1 MYRYAKT
8 VSQESHGIKL
18 KLFLKSAWAFL
29 PDGAVEKALRAR
41 DVKINGK
48 RAAADAVLSLGDTVE
63 IYTVSAL
70 CEPPILYDDENLC
83 IINKPAGVSS
93 DSTYPDEE
101 SIQTWASERFPGAR
115 ICHRLDNQTS
125 GLMLI
130 AKNKPAYDEIR
141 CLLKERRIEKTYE
154 CLVFGCPSPREAILT
169 AWLIKDARAGKVS
182 VRRTQQEGALHIITE
197 YKTLKAG
204 DISRLAVTLHTG
216 RTHQIRAHMAS
227 IDCPLVG
234 DDVYGNREANR
245 IHKARRLCLCATGLT
260 LFSDGL
266 LSYLRDQHF
275 SIKAPF

>member
-1 MYRYAKT
+1 MYRYEKT
-8 VSQESHGIKL
+8 VSKESSGVKL
-18 KLFLKSAWAFL
+18 KLFLKTVWAFL
-29 PDGAVEKALRAR
+29 PDGAIEKALRAR

-63 IYTVSAL
+63 IYTTAAL
-70 CEPPILYDDENLC
+70 YEPPVIYDDENLC

-93 DSTYPDEE
+93 DSTHPDEE
-101 SIQTWASERFPGAR
+101 SVQTWASERFPGAQ

-125 GLMLI
+125 GLMMI
-130 AKNKPAYDEIR
+130 AKNEAAYDEIR
-141 CLLKERRIEKTYE
+141 HLLKERRIEKTYE
-154 CLVFGCPSPREAILT
+154 CLVFGCPSPGEAILT
-169 AWLIKDARAGKVS
+169 AWLIKDAKAGKVAIHK
-182 VRRTQQEGALHIITE
+182 TQREGALHIVTA
-197 YKTLKAG
+197 YRTLKAG
-204 DISRLAVTLHTG
+204 AISRLAVTLHTG

-227 IDCPLVG
+227 IACPLVG

-245 IHKARRLCLCATGLT
+245 SHKARKLCLCATGLT